1 MFTTLIILT
10 VITIILTLTLF
21 ITVDFEYDILRNFGK
36 IKVLLFK
43 IIPIFWAKI
52 TIAGEYLN
60 FSNKKNKVIK
70 IKIDLNDAK
79 LQFLNDVGAYLK
91 KKIRLTNVNVMAL
104 VCFSNPCF
112 ACYLGGFLNIVV
124 SILYAQILAKNTDIN
139 LQKNIQTGFRQ
150 NELKLKINASLIF
163 SLYDYFWAYLKAYKQ
178 QVRRKHEKAHKLQ
191 QNRWINRY
199 FKRCHDKFE
208 TSNWH

>member
-10 VITIILTLTLF
+10 VFIVILTLTLF

-91 KKIRLTNVNVMAL
+91 KKI
-104 VCFSNPCF
+104 
-112 ACYLGGFLNIVV
+112 
-124 SILYAQILAKNTDIN
+124 IL
-139 LQKNIQTGFRQ
+139 
-150 NELKLKINASLIF
+150 
-163 SLYDYFWAYLKAYKQ
+163 
-178 QVRRKHEKAHKLQ
+178 
-191 QNRWINRY
+191 
-199 FKRCHDKFE
+199 
-208 TSNWH
+208 